1 VSSRPSQHEEQKF
14 PSGAPTTAA
23 LTHDDIMKAS
33 VRVDPELRRRSQLLW
48 DDRSKRT
55 RGPKPGMTPGDVVQV
70 AMRLADEEG
79 LAAVTMSAVAARLG
93 FTTMALYRYF
103 PSKETLLD
111 AIVDAGIGSPPR
123 LTDPRAT
130 WREEV
135 AQWARAK
142 RAMLCSRPWLAEL
155 PFVAAPHGPNW
166 LGWLEA
172 LLEPLSST
180 GLSAADLGEVLSVI
194 DGYTRGASD
203 TAISLARARARGI
216 SDQEWAAAVGA
227 DLGRA
232 IGDPRFPKFAALL
245 TSPSDGRPR
254 TMDESFEFGL
264 ARVLDGIEV
273 YVSAATAQRTK
284 AATSRTRAPR

>member
-1 VSSRPSQHEEQKF
+1 
-14 PSGAPTTAA
+14 
-23 LTHDDIMKAS
+23 
-33 VRVDPELRRRSQLLW
+33 
-48 DDRSKRT
+48 
-55 RGPKPGMTPGDVVQV
+55 MTPEDVVEAAV
-70 AMRLADEEG
+70 RIADEDG

-103 PSKETLLD
+103 PSKEALLD
-111 AIVDAGIGSPPR
+111 AIVDAGMGKPPR
-123 LTDPRAT
+123 PAEPRAP

-142 RAMLCSRPWLAEL
+142 RAMLCARPWLAEL

-166 LGWLEA
+166 LAWLEA
-172 LLEPLSST
+172 VVDPLSTT
-180 GLSAADLGEVLSVI
+180 GLGAADMGEILSVI

-203 TAISLARARARGI
+203 TAVSRARARARGT

-232 IGDPRFPKFAALL
+232 IGDPRFPKFAALI
-245 TSPSDGRPR
+245 TAPSDGRPR

-264 ARVLDGIEV
+264 ARVLDGIEL
-273 YVSAATAQRTK
+273 YVNSQKAGPAQR
-284 AATSRTRAPR
+284 ARGARRRDA